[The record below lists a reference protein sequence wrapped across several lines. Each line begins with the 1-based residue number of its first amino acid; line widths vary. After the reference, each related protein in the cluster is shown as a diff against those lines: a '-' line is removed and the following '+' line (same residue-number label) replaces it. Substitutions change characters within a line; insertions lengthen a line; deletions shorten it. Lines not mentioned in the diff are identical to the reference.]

1 MRSELTR
8 AFLRAG
14 NKQTR
19 QRPKCHAKFLCARQ
33 LLVVLGALNALIL
46 LSLNE
51 RGLSQ
56 GQQQQGTV
64 AQTATRSRPVAN
76 RGVEWWG
83 SSHLPQGESEG
94 EE

>member
-8 AFLRAG
+8 AVLRAG

-51 RGLSQ
+51 CGLSQ
-56 GQQQQGTV
+56 GEQRGTA
-64 AQTATRSRPVAN
+64 AQTADRSSQQA
-76 RGVEWWG
+76 GTQLE
-83 SSHLPQGESEG
+83 ESESRK
-94 EE
+94 